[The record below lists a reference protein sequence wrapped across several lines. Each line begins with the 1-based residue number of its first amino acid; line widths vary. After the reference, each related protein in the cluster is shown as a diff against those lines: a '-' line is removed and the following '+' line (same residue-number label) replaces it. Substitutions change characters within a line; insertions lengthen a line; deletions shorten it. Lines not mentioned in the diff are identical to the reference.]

1 MSGANQTLL
10 TQLNNFQ
17 TRRNALASAT
27 TPSAKTEQLS
37 TIQALNAD
45 MAAAAKA
52 ATTESDTQG
61 LLGEL
66 GTTRQQIIRLKEQRE
81 EAQEEADTAAARRAS
96 VEKREAVV
104 SPHQLFL
111 IDRPIKQWS
120 VPTLLTLS
128 IVFVLFG
135 MRWLYLVYYGV
146 GMGPVSFGLLTGFGQ
161 TLITAGTYLSDTS
174 SGLGSTTSALRIPQ
188 QALRAPGQGI
198 TSQLGLKF

>member
-81 EAQEEADTAAARRAS
+81 DAQEEADTAAARRAS
-96 VEKREAVV
+96 VEKREQVV

-111 IDRPIKQWS
+111 IDRPLKEYSIPVLMTIS
-120 VPTLLTLS
+120 VLL
-128 IVFVLFG
+128 VLLG
-135 MRWLYLVYYGV
+135 MRWLYLIYYGV
-146 GMGPVSFGLLTGFGQ
+146 EIGQMSLPFLTGIGN
-161 TLITAGTYLSDTS
+161 
-174 SGLGSTTSALRIPQ
+174 SGYGFRTNTGIPQ